1 MVRCTPRMISKNE
14 NWVAVCPATS
24 LTAQAFVC
32 ARVGTVDLLLMRD
45 GDKIFAC
52 ERFCPHEQADLSQGR
67 ISDGRLFCPRH
78 FASFDLLDGNMSAGW
93 PSRDLRVYPAR
104 IEDDTVWVDAGA
116 MGLTE

>member
-1 MVRCTPRMISKNE
+1 MISKRE
-14 NWVAVCPATS
+14 NWVAVCPAAG
-24 LTAQAFVC
+24 LTTQALVC
-32 ARVGTVDLLLMRD
+32 GRVGTVDLLLMRD
-45 GDKIFAC
+45 GDHVFAC

-104 IEDDTVWVDAGA
+104 IEGDTIWVDTGT
-116 MGLTE
+116 MGLPE

>member
-1 MVRCTPRMISKNE
+1 MVRCTPCMISKNE

-45 GDKIFAC
+45 GERIFAC

-67 ISDGRLFCPRH
+67 ISEGRLFCPRH
-78 FASFDLLDGNMSAGW
+78 LASFGLLDGNMSAGW

-104 IEDDTVWVDAGA
+104 IEDDTIWVDAGA
-116 MGLTE
+116 MGMRD